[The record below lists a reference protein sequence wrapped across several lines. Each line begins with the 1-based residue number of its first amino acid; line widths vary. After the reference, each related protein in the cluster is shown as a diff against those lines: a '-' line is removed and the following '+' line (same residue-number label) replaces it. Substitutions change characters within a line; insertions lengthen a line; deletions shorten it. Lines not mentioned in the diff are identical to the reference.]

1 MENKIKVLWLCSVSN
16 AEMREHYQTKA
27 GFVLKWIY
35 KKFKHTTTDD
45 KDHAQWDTNAIKEIE
60 KRDDVEL
67 HVVCPKR
74 FLTKKFVDFEMN
86 GVYYHLFRD
95 QNSSLLTWLY
105 SQTITKFSSRYHR
118 NRKRIKHIIE
128 TVKPDIVHV
137 IGVENPQY
145 SLAALDITES
155 IPVIVQL
162 QALLCSL
169 ENVTRIPFE
178 RKDYH
183 YKGEIEK
190 EIFRKVSYIGTAVPS
205 FVEYITKNIKTSA
218 VFLNTTLALTE
229 PVYKDAVNKEYDF
242 VYFAG
247 NLSKGADLALQS
259 FAIAHKKYPNISL
272 DVIGGCSDEL
282 KHKLDG
288 IVEANHLKKYV
299 TFEGFLPTHDDVI
312 MQIRKA
318 KFALLPITMDIIP
331 GTVREAMANGLV
343 VLTSI
348 TEGTPTLNTEM
359 ESVLLSPVCDYEKM
373 ADDMLK
379 VLENPDYAKSLRENA
394 WKIAEERSSNREVI
408 QKWVDAYKACISNRK
423 EQKIIPEDLL
433 YSLS

>member
-1 MENKIKVLWLCSVSN
+1 MEQKIRVLWLCSVSN

-27 GFVLKWIY
+27 GPVLQWIY

-74 FLTKKFVDFEMN
+74 FLTKKYVDFEMN

-95 QNSSLLTWLY
+95 QNSSLIPWLY
-105 SQTITKFSSRYHR
+105 SQTIAKFSSRYQR

-137 IGVENPQY
+137 IGAENPQY
-145 SLAALDITES
+145 SLAALGIPDS

-169 ENVTRIPFE
+169 EAVTRIPFE

-190 EIFRKVSYIGTAVPS
+190 EIFKKVPFIGTPVPS
-205 FVEYITKNIKTSA
+205 FAEYIKRNLDTKATILNIG
-218 VFLNTTLALTE
+218 LALTE
-229 PVYKDAVNKEYDF
+229 PVYKENNEKEYDF
-242 VYFAG
+242 VYFSG
-247 NLSKGADLALQS
+247 NLSKGADLALKS
-259 FAIAHKKYPNISL
+259 FAIAHQKYPNITL
-272 DVIGGCSDEL
+272 DVIGGYTDEL
-282 KHKLDG
+282 KSTLDG
-288 IVEANHLKKYV
+288 IVEEKQLKDSV
-299 TFEGFLPTHDDVI
+299 TFEGFLPTHEDVI
-312 MQIRKA
+312 LQIRKA
-318 KFALLPITMDIIP
+318 KYALLPITMDILP

-348 TEGTPTLNTEM
+348 TEGTPTLNEKM
-359 ESVLLSPVCDYEKM
+359 ESVLLSPVCDYKKM
-373 ADDMLK
+373 AEDMIT

-408 QKWVDAYKACISNRK
+408 QKWVNSYKACLAYCK
-423 EQKIIPEDLL
+423 EGIPVPSTLV
-433 YSLS
+433 